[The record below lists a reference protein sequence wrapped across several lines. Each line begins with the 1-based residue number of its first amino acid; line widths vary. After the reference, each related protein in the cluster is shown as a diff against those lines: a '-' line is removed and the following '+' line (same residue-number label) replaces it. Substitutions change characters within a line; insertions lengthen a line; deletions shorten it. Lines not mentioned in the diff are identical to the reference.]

1 MRENL
6 WRMLVRKARSHWFK
20 TENDRREN
28 EMIKSSE
35 RELGG
40 VTLLGEARREAPVRT
55 EPHPT
60 KSTAPLNAERRT
72 PSAVDGAR
80 SFSAC
85 RRHERSSLKT
95 H

>member
-40 VTLLGEARREAPVRT
+40 DIVGEAKREAPVRT

-60 KSTAPLNAERRT
+60 RLWNQFREGSSGAIARR
-72 PSAVDGAR
+72 
-80 SFSAC
+80 
-85 RRHERSSLKT
+85 
-95 H
+95 